1 MENKKCDKKLG
12 VFICWCGSNIA
23 SSVDV
28 DKAVE
33 EASRLDGVVHA
44 ENYMYM
50 CSDPGQQKVKDTIS
64 EKGLDGV
71 VVACCSP
78 RMHENTFRK
87 AAGSVGLNSYLLEI
101 ANIREQCS
109 WVHQNNKPV
118 ATAKAVD
125 IIQATLDK
133 VKDNLP
139 LETLTIKLTKRV
151 CVVGG
156 GIAGIMS
163 ALDLA
168 DAGYDVVI
176 IEKEPALGGHS
187 AQISRSFPYF
197 HNISELLQGKIKEVY
212 EHPRIRVYVNSEID
226 VLDGYVGNF
235 NVTIRTR
242 PRFVDPAKC
251 TLCDKCLAACPVD
264 LEDEFNRGLSR
275 RGAIFRYSPAPEAK
289 IPVLRREDCLHFA
302 DFEKDEADKCRACV
316 SACPEEAID
325 LGALEKVNE
334 EFVGAIVMAT
344 GYDLYSP
351 ARLPEYGG
359 GTNPDIIDGLAFER
373 MLDPA
378 GPTGGKVVCPSD
390 GRVPKS
396 VLFIQCAGSRDPE
409 RHKPYCS
416 RACCMYTAKQA
427 RLYKQQVADG
437 TAYISYM
444 DIRSDSRDF
453 EEFVQAGM
461 EEEKLVYIRGRVA
474 KVFADEGRLKVFT
487 ADTLTQRQLTID
499 ADLVVLAMAMEP
511 PAGVRELAKKMNVT
525 IDGDAFLSE
534 THIKLYPVESSTKG
548 VYLAGCGQAPKDIT
562 DSVSQALATAGKIQT
577 MFSNETLIADP
588 LIAEVKTDVCSGCG
602 VCIEICPYG
611 ARVMNDFSRISEVN
625 QAVCQGCGACI
636 AACPNKACELINSTS
651 RQFLKMI
658 GDFTSKAKAV

>member
-1 MENKKCDKKLG
+1 MDNKKLG
-12 VFICWCGSNIA
+12 VFVCWCGSNIA
-23 SSVDV
+23 GSVDI

-44 ENYMYM
+44 EDYMYM
-50 CSDPGQQKVKDTIS
+50 CSDPGQQKVKDTIR

-125 IIQATLDK
+125 IIKATLDK

-156 GIAGIMS
+156 GISGIMA

-168 DAGYDVVI
+168 DAGYEVVI
-176 IEKEPALGGHS
+176 VEKQPALGGHS
-187 AQISRSFPYF
+187 AQISCSFPYF
-197 HNISELLQGKIKEVY
+197 NNISKLLRDKIKEVY
-212 EHPRIRVYVNSEID
+212 DHEKIKVYVNSEVD

-235 NVTIRTR
+235 NVTIKTR
-242 PRFVDPAKC
+242 PAFVEPGKC
-251 TLCDKCLAACPVD
+251 TLCDQCLAACPVE
-264 LEDEFNRGLSR
+264 LEDQFNRGLSR
-275 RGAIFRYSPAPEAK
+275 RGAIFRYNAAAAEARV
-289 IPVLRREDCLHFA
+289 PVLYREDCLHFA
-302 DFEKDEADKCRACV
+302 DFEQEEGEKCRECVDAC
-316 SACPEEAID
+316 SEGAID
-325 LGALEKVNE
+325 LGRLESLNE

-351 ARLPEYGG
+351 AKLPEYGAG
-359 GTNPDIIDGLAFER
+359 KIPDVVDALAFER

-378 GPTGGKVVCPSD
+378 GPTGGQVVCPSD

-396 VLFIQCAGSRDPE
+396 VVFIQCAGSRDPE

-427 RLYKQQVADG
+427 RLYKRQVEDG

-461 EEEKLVYIRGRVA
+461 EQEKLVYIRGRVA
-474 KVFADEGRLKVFT
+474 KVYEEDGHLKVLT
-487 ADTLTQRQLTID
+487 ADTLTQRQITLD

-511 PAGVRELAKKMNVT
+511 PAELRDLAKKMNVT
-525 IDGDAFLSE
+525 IDGDAFLTE

-562 DSVSQALATAGKIQT
+562 DSVAQALATAGKIQT

-588 LIAEVKTDVCSGCG
+588 LIAEVREDVCSGCG
-602 VCIEICPYG
+602 ICIEICPYG
-611 ARVMNDFSRISEVN
+611 ARVMNEFTRISEVN

-651 RQFLKMI
+651 SQFLKVI
-658 GDFTSKAKAV
+658 GDFTSKAV

>member
-1 MENKKCDKKLG
+1 MEKKLG

-28 DKAVE
+28 DKAVA
-33 EASRLDGVVHA
+33 EAEKLDGVIHA

-50 CSDPGQQKVKDTIS
+50 CSDPGQQKVKDTIA

-87 AAGSVGLNSYLLEI
+87 AASSVGLNSYLLEI

-109 WVHQNNKPV
+109 WVHQNNKPL
-118 ATAKAVD
+118 ATAKAVS
-125 IIQATLDK
+125 IIEGTLDK
-133 VKDNLP
+133 VKENLP
-139 LETLTIKLTKRV
+139 LETITIDLTKRA

-168 DAGYDVVI
+168 NAGYDVAI
-176 IEKEPALGGHS
+176 IEREPAIGGHM
-187 AQISRSFPYF
+187 AQISQTFPYF
-197 HNISELLQGKIKEVY
+197 HNVPELLKKKIDEVNA
-212 EHPRIRVYVNSEID
+212 HPQIKVYVNSEVD

-242 PRFVDPAKC
+242 PAFVDPAKC
-251 TLCDKCLAACPVD
+251 TACGKCLEVCPVKVD
-264 LEDEFNRGLSR
+264 DEFNRGLSQ
-275 RGAIFRYSPAPEAK
+275 RGAIFRYNQMEEAK
-289 IPVLRREDCLHFA
+289 IPVLEQGDCLHFA
-302 DFEKDEADKCRACV
+302 DSESENEEKCQACV
-316 SACPEEAID
+316 DVCPENAID
-325 LGALEKVNE
+325 LGSIRTLNE

-351 ARLPEYGG
+351 TKMPEYGAG
-359 GTNPDIIDGLAFER
+359 KIPDVIDALAFER
-373 MLDPA
+373 LLDPQ
-378 GPTGGKVVCPSD
+378 GPTQGQVVRPSD
-390 GRVPKS
+390 GAVPKK
-396 VLFIQCAGSRDPE
+396 VVFIQCVGSRDPE
-409 RHKPYCS
+409 RHKAYCS

-427 RLYKQQVADG
+427 RLYRQQVEEG

-453 EEFVQAGM
+453 EEFVQQGM
-461 EEEKLVYIRGRVA
+461 EEEKLVYIRGRTA
-474 KVFADEGRLKVFT
+474 KVIEEDGYLRVFT
-487 ADTLTQRQLTID
+487 SDTLTSRQMVID

-511 PAGVRELAKKMNVT
+511 KAGIRELAKKMNVT

-548 VYLAGCGQAPKDIT
+548 VYLAGCGQSPKDIT
-562 DSVSQALATAGKIQT
+562 DTVSQALATAGKIQT

-588 LIAEVKTDVCSGCG
+588 LIAEVKNDVCSGCG
-602 VCIEICPYG
+602 ICIEICPYG
-611 ARVMNDFSRISEVN
+611 ARLMNEFTRISDVN

-651 RQFLKMI
+651 RQFLRTI
-658 GDFTSKAKAV
+658 GDFAGRSEAV